1 MYFFVRNGHKV
12 KEIILAKRENMFNLW
27 CENIHRKYVT
37 SYENGIQKKVR
48 HLRKH
53 FNNHDFEDSRMFA
66 LQVLS
71 AVMVDEERTA
81 KNMAAEVTGQGSQGT
96 RM

>member
-1 MYFFVRNGHKV
+1 MRNGHKV
-12 KEIILAKRENMFNLW
+12 KEIILAKCENMFNLW

-37 SYENGIQKKVR
+37 SYENGIQKKAR
-48 HLRKH
+48 HLHKH

-81 KNMAAEVTGQGSQGT
+81 GNMAAEGTRRGSQGT
-96 RM
+96 RT